1 MVNKGL
7 SGFVMASDT
16 KTRIL
21 EAARALFNAEG
32 YAGLSAMDVAT
43 ALAISPGHLY
53 YHFKGKSEIAAAL
66 LAAHEAEMAGLLAQA
81 RSDCAS
87 GDVETLW
94 THVHILIEET
104 FDVRFAYR
112 DGQLEPALRPGL
124 ARLRSGAI
132 AAMNAILSD
141 LAQRGRLSASP
152 EAVSGLAQAI
162 ALGLA
167 HQAPVLELE
176 SKTEPPRALVARA
189 AALVMLPAAG
199 YAAKT
204 KTPSPVKERGQGVRT
219 KKKR

>member
-1 MVNKGL
+1 
-7 SGFVMASDT
+7 MASDT

-66 LAAHEAEMAGLLAQA
+66 LAAHEAEMAGLLAEA
-81 RSDCAS
+81 RRACAV
-87 GDVETLW
+87 GDLDTLW
-94 THVHILIEET
+94 THTHILIEET

-112 DGQLEPALRPGL
+112 DGLLEPGLRPGL
-124 ARLRSGAI
+124 ARLRAAAI
-132 AAMNAILSD
+132 AALNAILAD
-141 LAQRGRLSASP
+141 LAARGVLTAGP
-152 EAVSGLAQAI
+152 EAQSGLAQSM

-167 HQAPVLELE
+167 HQAPALELE
-176 SKTEPPRALVARA
+176 GGVENSRALVARA

-199 YAAKT
+199 FAAKR
-204 KTPSPVKERGQGVRT
+204 KTPSPSKERGQGVRI
-219 KKKR
+219 KKKRDAR

>member
-1 MVNKGL
+1 
-7 SGFVMASDT
+7 MAADT

-81 RSDCAS
+81 RLACA
-87 GDVETLW
+87 GRDVETLW
-94 THVHILIEET
+94 TQVQILIEET

-112 DGQLEPALRPGL
+112 DGYLEPALRPGL
-124 ARLRSGAI
+124 ARLRSSAI
-132 AAMNAILSD
+132 AALNAILSD
-141 LAQRGRLSASP
+141 MAQRGRLTAGP

-167 HQAPVLELE
+167 HEAPALELE
-176 SKTEPPRALVARA
+176 GGTEPPRALIARA
-189 AALVMLPAAG
+189 AALVMLPTAG
-199 YAAKT
+199 YAAAA
-204 KTPSPVKERGQGVRT
+204 
-219 KKKR
+219 KKKPKR